1 MTWWY
6 HFVCLNVNV
15 YKYLLWKRS
24 PKECDVFYEVKYF
37 LVQCV
42 RINPT
47 YKHQNEHYNYFHFSF
62 CKTTLSLFYECV
74 FCYLLQKIF
83 VIVSSHLLY
92 TVCIARLS
100 EGQSGQTVTCGQ
112 KVIMQTT
119 FSDFSHFLAKFT
131 TKLDA
136 NLIFQPTKLVQRNS
150 RQGSRVRR
158 AQLCQLCWENCQTPR
173 DCIWLSFTLLL
184 PLKRFVDTR
193 KKSSNE
199 EKSLLPQWYSHPSVN
214 NKIGKK
220 WTGASHNDEPWKRS
234 DENLIWIKVFV

>member
-1 MTWWY
+1 M
-6 HFVCLNVNV
+6 NV
-15 YKYLLWKRS
+15 YNYLLWRRS

-37 LVQCV
+37 LVQGV

-112 KVIMQTT
+112 KVDMQTT
-119 FSDFSHFLAKFT
+119 FSDFSHFLQNSPQNWMEILFFNQE
-131 TKLDA
+131 
-136 NLIFQPTKLVQRNS
+136 NLFSETHGREVEFGELN
-150 RQGSRVRR
+150 
-158 AQLCQLCWENCQTPR
+158 
-173 DCIWLSFTLLL
+173 
-184 PLKRFVDTR
+184 
-193 KKSSNE
+193 
-199 EKSLLPQWYSHPSVN
+199 SVN
-214 NKIGKK
+214 CVER
-220 WTGASHNDEPWKRS
+220 TVRLPETAFDYHSLCYC
-234 DENLIWIKVFV
+234 NLKCFSTP

>member
-1 MTWWY
+1 MAWWY

-15 YKYLLWKRS
+15 YNYLLWRRS

-37 LVQCV
+37 LIQCV

-112 KVIMQTT
+112 KVEKQIT
-119 FSDFSHFLAKFT
+119 FSDSRFLAKFT
-131 TKLDA
+131 TNFHA
-136 NLIFQPTKLVQRNS
+136 NLVFQPTKLVQRNS

-193 KKSSNE
+193 KESSNE

-220 WTGASHNDEPWKRS
+220 WTGASHDDKPWKRY
-234 DENLIWIKVFV
+234 DENLDWIKVYV